1 MVTIADVAR
10 HAGVSPSTVSYVLSG
25 KRSISERTR
34 IRVEESIGALGYHP
48 HAGARSLASSRAN
61 VIALVLPLRTDMH
74 VPIIMQ
80 FATSVVTGAR
90 VHNHDVL
97 LLTNDEGPDGLRRV
111 ARSALVDAV
120 IVMDIELNDGRVP
133 VLRELGL
140 PAVLIGFPADP
151 AGLTCVDLDFVAA
164 AARCVDHLA
173 DLGHREIAFLGP
185 PGAVFA
191 RGTGFA
197 QRTTA
202 GLEAAVARRGLR
214 ATVRP
219 CEPSHSAVRDT
230 VKRLLDDHPA
240 LTGLVVHNEA
250 AIAPLLETLRSL
262 GRHVPRDVSVVA
274 MCPEDLAADVSP
286 RLTAV
291 PIPAEE
297 IGRRAVE
304 LVMGKL
310 DGSADVPAATLIAPR
325 LLPGESTAAP
335 PGATTLD

>member
-25 KRSISERTR
+25 KRSISEQTR
-34 IRVEESIGALGYHP
+34 SRVEESINALGYHP

-74 VPIIMQ
+74 VPILMQ

-90 VHNHDVL
+90 EHDHDVL

-120 IVMDIELNDGRVP
+120 IVMDIELNDSRVP
-133 VLRELGL
+133 VLREIGL

-151 AGLTCVDLDFVAA
+151 AGLTCVDWDFVAA

-185 PGAVFA
+185 PSAVFA

-197 QRTTA
+197 QRTTS
-202 GLEAAVARRGLR
+202 GFESAVARRGLR

-219 CEPSHSAVRDT
+219 CDPSHSAVRDT
-230 VKRLLDDHPA
+230 IKRLFDDHPA

-250 AIAPLLETLRSL
+250 AVAPLLETLRGL
-262 GRHVPRDVSVVA
+262 GRHVPQDVSAVA
-274 MCPEDLAADVSP
+274 MCPEDLAGQVSP

-304 LVMGKL
+304 LLMSKL
-310 DGSADVPAATLIAPR
+310 EGAANVPPATLIAPH

-335 PGATTLD
+335 PA

>member
-25 KRSISERTR
+25 KRSISEQTR
-34 IRVEESIGALGYHP
+34 SRVEESINALGYHP

-74 VPIIMQ
+74 VPILMQ

-90 VHNHDVL
+90 EHDHDVL

-120 IVMDIELNDGRVP
+120 IVMDIELNDSRVP
-133 VLRELGL
+133 VLREVGL

-151 AGLTCVDLDFVAA
+151 AGLTCVDWDFVAA

-185 PGAVFA
+185 PSAVFA

-197 QRTTA
+197 QRTTS
-202 GLEAAVARRGLR
+202 GFESAVARRSLR

-219 CEPSHSAVRDT
+219 CDPSHSAVRDT
-230 VKRLLDDHPA
+230 VKRLFDDHPA

-250 AIAPLLETLRSL
+250 AVAPLLETLRGL
-262 GRHVPRDVSVVA
+262 GRHVPQYVSVVA
-274 MCPEDLAADVSP
+274 MCPEDLAGQVSP

-310 DGSADVPAATLIAPR
+310 ERAEGVPPATLIAPH

-335 PGATTLD
+335 PA

>member
-10 HAGVSPSTVSYVLSG
+10 HAGVAPSTVSYVLSG
-25 KRSISERTR
+25 KRSISAPTR
-34 IRVEESIGALGYHP
+34 DRVEDSIRTLGYHP

-61 VIALVLPLRTDMH
+61 VIALVVPIRTDMH
-74 VPIIMQ
+74 VPILMQ

-90 VHNHDVL
+90 EHDHDVL

-120 IVMDIELNDGRVP
+120 IVMDVELDDDRLP

-164 AARCVDHLA
+164 AVMCVDHLA
-173 DLGHREIAFLGP
+173 DLGHHEVAFLGP
-185 PGAVFA
+185 PAAVFE

-197 QRTTA
+197 RRTVA
-202 GLEAAVARRGLR
+202 GFESAVARRGLR
-214 ATVRP
+214 GLARP
-219 CEPSHSAVRDT
+219 CEPSRVRDT
-230 VKRLLDDHPA
+230 VRWLFDERPE

-250 AIAPLLETLRSL
+250 ALAPLLEALRGL
-262 GRHVPRDVSVVA
+262 GRHVPGDVSVVA
-274 MCPEDLAADVSP
+274 LCPEDLAGQVSP

-297 IGRRAVE
+297 VGGRAVE
-304 LVMGKL
+304 LVMSKL
-310 DGSADVPAATLIAPR
+310 DGVADVPAATLVTPR
-325 LLPGESTAAP
+325 LLPGDSTRRPAATP
-335 PGATTLD
+335 

>member
-10 HAGVSPSTVSYVLSG
+10 HAGVAPSTVSYVLSG
-25 KRSISERTR
+25 KRSISAPTR
-34 IRVEESIGALGYHP
+34 DRVEDSIRMLGYHP

-61 VIALVLPLRTDMH
+61 VIALVVPIRTDMH
-74 VPIIMQ
+74 VPILMQ

-90 VHNHDVL
+90 EHDHDVL

-120 IVMDIELNDGRVP
+120 IVMDVELDDDRLP

-164 AARCVDHLA
+164 AVICVDHLA
-173 DLGHREIAFLGP
+173 DLGHHEIAFLGP
-185 PGAVFA
+185 PAAVFE

-197 QRTTA
+197 RRTVA
-202 GLEAAVARRGLR
+202 GFESAVARRGLCGL
-214 ATVRP
+214 ARP
-219 CEPSHSAVRDT
+219 CEPSRVRDT
-230 VKRLLDDHPA
+230 VRRLFDERPE

-250 AIAPLLETLRSL
+250 ALAPLLETLRGL
-262 GRHVPRDVSVVA
+262 GRHVPGDVSVVA
-274 MCPEDLAADVSP
+274 LCPEDLAGQVAP

-291 PIPAEE
+291 PIPAAE
-297 IGRRAVE
+297 IGGRAVE
-304 LVMGKL
+304 LVMSKL
-310 DGSADVPAATLIAPR
+310 DGVADVPAATLVAPR
-325 LLPGESTAAP
+325 LLPGDSTRRPAA
-335 PGATTLD
+335 TR